1 MTDIRNDSEE
11 VVDTDAA
18 RIAEE
23 LAETEE
29 DADLVAAL
37 TALEEAAAD
46 DELGPIEYLVVEFPA
61 GESTFTGEAIAQL
74 AALADAGTVRLLDV
88 VVVYKDEDGEID
100 VLEADNLGDLGS
112 VGVLEA
118 TIAQMLADEDL
129 ADIADEMDPGS
140 VAGVVVWENT
150 WAAPFAV
157 AVRRNGGELISSG
170 RIPTQSLIAA
180 IASGDDPGDE

>member
-29 DADLVAAL
+29 DAELVAAL

-74 AALADAGTVRLLDV
+74 AALVDAGTVRLR
-88 VVVYKDEDGEID
+88 EID

-140 VAGVVVWENT
+140 VAGVVVWEDT

-157 AVRRNGGELISSG
+157 AVRRNGGRLISSG